1 MIKTG
6 SVIKVNGPIRWKSR
20 WILFLLQTIN
30 YDIIINQLRH
40 IKHYMPYDIRV
51 RPSVLLGKFRQYNTV
66 GKRVWRGFL
75 SEEYVSF

>member
-1 MIKTG
+1 
-6 SVIKVNGPIRWKSR
+6 
-20 WILFLLQTIN
+20 
-30 YDIIINQLRH
+30 
-40 IKHYMPYDIRV
+40 MPYDIRV